1 MRVGKNWKNSNQ
13 KRFFFNFFVITF
25 FSRAAWKT
33 TRRRR
38 QQQQHQNKKK
48 DTTKTSS
55 IALDHRAYS
64 RKKIPQVRRR
74 RREKEHR
81 ASLLPFLFCFS
92 PRSLSLSL
100 CSSSSRSKF
109 FFVSLGCSSVLHLQ
123 NSLVALFLGAEMAF
137 ARRSVRINAF
147 RNSLDRFTRLCV
159 ILMLSREWDWLCS
172 ISPRE
177 RETFLRERVLH
188 FPNFIES
195 LRTAS
200 LQTHIFDRL
209 VREDSFESY
218 FLADSDWPA
227 LNVPLFPRTQRTM
240 W

>member
-1 MRVGKNWKNSNQ
+1 MKDDDDDDNIIIIYNN
-13 KRFFFNFFVITF
+13 T
-25 FSRAAWKT
+25 KT
-33 TRRRR
+33 T
-38 QQQQHQNKKK
+38 
-48 DTTKTSS
+48 TTVEIHKTSS
-55 IALDHRAYS
+55 FTLDHRAYS
-64 RKKIPQVRRR
+64 RKKIPQVRRRR

-159 ILMLSREWDWLCS
+159 ILMLSRE
-172 ISPRE
+172 
-177 RETFLRERVLH
+177 
-188 FPNFIES
+188 
-195 LRTAS
+195 
-200 LQTHIFDRL
+200 
-209 VREDSFESY
+209 
-218 FLADSDWPA
+218 
-227 LNVPLFPRTQRTM
+227 
-240 W
+240 

>member
-1 MRVGKNWKNSNQ
+1 MKDDDDDDNNIPYN
-13 KRFFFNFFVITF
+13 T
-25 FSRAAWKT
+25 KT
-33 TRRRR
+33 T
-38 QQQQHQNKKK
+38 
-48 DTTKTSS
+48 TTVEIHKTSS

-74 RREKEHR
+74 RRREKEHQ

-159 ILMLSREWDWLCS
+159 ILMLSRE
-172 ISPRE
+172 
-177 RETFLRERVLH
+177 
-188 FPNFIES
+188 
-195 LRTAS
+195 
-200 LQTHIFDRL
+200 
-209 VREDSFESY
+209 
-218 FLADSDWPA
+218 
-227 LNVPLFPRTQRTM
+227 
-240 W
+240 